1 MKHINTILV
10 AITLLIGI
18 CIPQMANAQNRKT
31 TQEDVILLDEFA
43 DDLGV
48 NDSVIAIFI
57 EQVELRI
64 VDSLD
69 EVWEKVENAF
79 PEKYKEIKE
88 KIAKLKESNQLSEK
102 YEAIKD
108 RIVKQNKSKL
118 LTEKNEHI
126 NLVGRWKY
134 KKNDKQIYEYHAD
147 GTLISKNCEKFEY
160 TVEGTD
166 ITYPV
171 KNFICHY
178 TWKIEGNILTEM
190 QGPEIDYDLGDIS
203 FYPADIQKRI
213 KEDIESKIRNVD
225 IDTFSYYILSYSP
238 EEMTK
243 KRLKSEWTF
252 VRDISNM
259 SAQEKAEYN
268 KEVENR
274 NKAKKEKE
282 QKEYLAALERDN
294 LQMAKLKVKAIASG
308 EPERYWRIGALYE
321 EGRIAYV
328 DNGRV
333 CENKTT
339 ICLDSAL
346 VWYKKA
352 AAMNSEYEKYVAAL
366 TYKIKTGRDDYY
378 ENKKKSEDA
387 AKIAAKKKQI
397 AQVRAAYTKKYGA
410 NNSNYLSKQGVIVK
424 GMPIAFIREYV
435 NDFNRIGFYTNYWAK
450 IQRLQLS
457 LNEYRPTERDMIQF
471 GRAVKSYKLILG
483 NQPIWSFLTLNGKV
497 VTVSRL
503 SDLYRWISMEGL
515 VLDN

>member
-31 TQEDVILLDEFA
+31 TQEDIILLDEFGIA
-43 DDLGV
+43 DSL
-48 NDSVIAIFI
+48 IANHI
-57 EQVELRI
+57 EEVELGI
-64 VDSLD
+64 VNSWG
-69 EVWEKVENAF
+69 EAWEKVEKAF
-79 PEKYKEIKE
+79 PEKYKEIKD

-108 RIVKQNKSKL
+108 RIVKQNKSKHL
-118 LTEKNEHI
+118 IEKNEHV
-126 NLVGRWKY
+126 NLVGRWKR
-134 KKNDKQIYEYHAD
+134 KNNDEGFVEYHAD
-147 GTLISKNCEKFEY
+147 GTSILKICKQYEY

-171 KNFICHY
+171 KNFIYHY
-178 TWKIEGNILTEM
+178 TWKIEGNILTEI

-213 KEDIESKIRNVD
+213 KEDIESKIRNED
-225 IDTFSYYILSYSP
+225 IDTASYYILSYSP
-238 EEMTK
+238 EEMTL
-243 KRLKSEWTF
+243 KRGNELTF

-435 NDFNRIGFYTNYWAK
+435 NDFNRIGFYTNYWLQ

-457 LNEYRPTERDMIQF
+457 LNEYRPTERDMMQF
-471 GRAVKSYKLILG
+471 GRAVKSYKLICG
-483 NQPIWSFLTLNGKV
+483 NQPKWSFLTLNGKV
-497 VTVSRL
+497 VSVSRL

-515 VLDN
+515 VLDR